1 MKASALDRRV
11 DKEARLLIRAARGL
25 AGGKREAELKA
36 AVRAVEAA
44 LTQDDRLAL
53 RAALPALDAAVDA
66 AAADDNK
73 STAREYIESIGVA
86 VVIALLL
93 RAFVVEAF
101 KIPSSSMIPSLEIG
115 DHIFVN
121 KLVYGPRIPYTQRR
135 LFTLRGPARG
145 EIVVFNYPCEPEKDF
160 IKRVVAVAGD
170 TVEVRCGIL
179 RVNGT
184 PVAQTL
190 VPGPCS
196 YDDQDEVTG
205 AWSKAACSRYHE
217 QHGGFGYDVLMHEGR
232 PGKEARRAADG
243 SGGYVV
249 WSDQGD
255 FPKLIADGVRDEHGQ
270 PLLIDPE
277 PPHCDKMRSGAGVA
291 GPHRR
296 RWRPAGRRVRPAGS
310 LRGAGRARVC
320 HGRQPGQ
327 QPRTRASGARCRSPT
342 SRARPCSCGGRAA
355 RAGCSVAGSAPGAWA
370 TSCTTSPDRAKP
382 TRVAEG
388 CPRRNTLARPDEVR
402 SQRGA
407 HQARSSSSAGLPRG
421 V

>member
-66 AAADDNK
+66 AAADDTK

-145 EIVVFNYPCEPEKDF
+145 EIVVFNYPCEPDKDF

-184 PVAQTL
+184 PVAQAL
-190 VPGPCS
+190 APGPCS
-196 YDDQDEVTG
+196 YDDQDEHTG
-205 AWSKAACSRYHE
+205 LWSKAACSRYHE

-232 PGKEARRAADG
+232 PGKAARRATDG

-277 PPHCDKMRSGAGVA
+277 PPHCDKMAAVPASLVRTVAAGAQPA
-291 GPHRR
+291 DACGPQAHYVVPPGHVFAMGDNRANSSDSR
-296 RWRPAGRRVRPAGS
+296 VWGPVPLANIKGKAMFVWWSRGPGGLFGGGIRAGRMGDFV
-310 LRGAGRARVC
+310 
-320 HGRQPGQ
+320 H
-327 QPRTRASGARCRSPT
+327 
-342 SRARPCSCGGRAA
+342 
-355 RAGCSVAGSAPGAWA
+355 
-370 TSCTTSPDRAKP
+370 D
-382 TRVAEG
+382 
-388 CPRRNTLARPDEVR
+388 
-402 SQRGA
+402 
-407 HQARSSSSAGLPRG
+407 
-421 V
+421 